1 MSFKVRKS
9 LAPPRPAGCP
19 MRECM
24 KLLGGAWTPDI
35 VWHLS
40 GGPRRFGELQ
50 KDIARISPK
59 MLTARLRT
67 LEEKA
72 VITRAVIETSPPSVE
87 YSLSPLGK
95 ELLPVIAAIV
105 KVGTRLR
112 TVSMHGR
119 VTRGNARDEIDR
131 MKRLPLS
138 DG

>member
-9 LAPPRPAGCP
+9 LAPPPPAGCP
-19 MRECM
+19 MQEGM

-59 MLTARLRT
+59 MLTSRLRT

-87 YSLSPLGK
+87 YSLSSLGK
-95 ELLPVIAAIV
+95 ELIPVIDAIV

-112 TVSMHGR
+112 TVSVHRR
-119 VTRGNARDEIDR
+119 VTGRSARN
-131 MKRLPLS
+131 
-138 DG
+138 